1 MLDNNKENSVY
12 PKELREVHKGLI
24 IGLKYHI
31 IKEEWIMTDRMMC
44 LVCDIDFLP
53 HQTVIY
59 DDRKRCICLNCWNE
73 IRRLCKKWQ

>member
-1 MLDNNKENSVY
+1 
-12 PKELREVHKGLI
+12 
-24 IGLKYHI
+24 
-31 IKEEWIMTDRMMC
+31 MTDRMMC

-73 IRRLCKKWQ
+73 IRRLCKK